1 MRKLFETIEY
11 LIKLIYVIK
20 IFNRDK
26 INKLLYIDFF
36 FYIIV
41 KKDNFNIYLL

>member
-1 MRKLFETIEY
+1 MRELFKAIEY
-11 LIKLIYVIK
+11 LIKLIYAIK

-36 FYIIV
+36 FYVVI
-41 KKDNFNIYLL
+41 KKNSFNIYLL